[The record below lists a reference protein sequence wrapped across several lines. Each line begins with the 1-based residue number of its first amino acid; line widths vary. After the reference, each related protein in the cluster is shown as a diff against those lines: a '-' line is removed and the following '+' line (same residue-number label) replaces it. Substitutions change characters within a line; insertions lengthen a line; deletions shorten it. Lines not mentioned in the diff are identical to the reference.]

1 MTVICRVVR
10 SDARAAERPEP
21 KLRFDPRRA
30 RTNSWR
36 LYSFLLFFPT
46 ARHPYLFYRNSLDLG
61 SRLHHH
67 GLFNWIVKQ
76 QRTACEI
83 AYVGMTDPTVRI
95 SRSTHVSGKLLIVAS
110 QIDVRL
116 SYASA
121 IRKIERNRCFSFR
134 KTNHMA
140 GNERVSTMAYVIPLR
155 WGRYQGTFMRWT
167 VSLPDESQC
176 SYYGSPISRQRGKVM
191 HPTLAGLQLA
201 HIVESISV
209 LTAKPLL
216 SNTFHLELVLA

>member
-1 MTVICRVVR
+1 MADIYTIQRPPIAPASSRKLGRVQVVGMSLGGKKRESSLQVRVWMTVICRVVR

-46 ARHPYLFYRNSLDLG
+46 ARHPYLSYRNSLDLG

-134 KTNHMA
+134 KNQSH
-140 GNERVSTMAYVIPLR
+140 GWQRKGFNNGLR
-155 WGRYQGTFMRWT
+155 YPTSMGTISGDFHAMD
-167 VSLPDESQC
+167 SLSA
-176 SYYGSPISRQRGKVM
+176 R
-191 HPTLAGLQLA
+191 
-201 HIVESISV
+201 
-209 LTAKPLL
+209 
-216 SNTFHLELVLA
+216 